1 MFNTKTTSKNQNHE
15 GATAFSLSAELELYT
30 AVVTSSLSD
39 QFYEKKGERI
49 ARIRVLIAKNKPE
62 FVAKLAIYTRKK
74 MYLRAMPLVLAVE
87 LAKIHQ
93 GDNLVANLACNV
105 IERADEITEILAYYV
120 LANEKQGQKKLNNIS
135 KQLQKGIGNA
145 FNKFDEYQFAKYNR
159 DKDIKLRDALF
170 LTHPK
175 AKNETQQAIF
185 NKIAKDELEV
195 PYTWEVELSVLG
207 QTKFETELD
216 KKNAFGAKWSE
227 LIQSGKLGYMALL
240 RNLRNILENNVPA
253 QDVKIVCERLANPEE
268 VAKSKQFPFRFL
280 SAYREIEQTQSPFTA
295 KILQTLENAIT
306 ASVVNIKGFDMNTK
320 VLLACDVSGSMYSPI
335 SPKSKVQNFDIGLAL
350 AMLLQSKC
358 ETVVSGFFGD
368 TWKIVSLPKNQVL
381 SNVMTLRSREG
392 EVGYSTNGYKVLNDL
407 INRKVVMD
415 KVMFFTDCQMWDS
428 TNQNNEF
435 YVSWENYKKI
445 APNAKLYIFDLVGYG
460 KMPINFQ
467 KNDVVL
473 IAGWS
478 DRVFE
483 ILEAVENG
491 GNAIS
496 EIEKIVLE

>member
-1 MFNTKTTSKNQNHE
+1 MFNTKTTSKIQNHE

-49 ARIRVLIAKNKPE
+49 ERIRTLIAKNKPE

-74 MYLRAMPLVLAVE
+74 MYLRAMPLVIAVE

-93 GDNLVANLACNV
+93 GNNLVANLVYNV
-105 IERADEITEILAYYV
+105 IERADEITEMLAYYI
-120 LANEKQGQKKLNNIS
+120 LANEKQGNKKLNKIS
-135 KQLQKGIGNA
+135 KQLQKGIGKA

-159 DKDIKLRDALF
+159 DKEVKLRDALF

-175 AKNETQQAIF
+175 AKDETQQALF
-185 NKIAKDELEV
+185 DKIAKDTLQV

-207 QTKFETELD
+207 QIKFETPEAKSKAFSD
-216 KKNAFGAKWSE
+216 KWAE

-240 RNLRNILENNVPA
+240 RNLRNILEANVSA
-253 QDVKIVCERLANPEE
+253 ENIEIVCKRLENPEE

-280 SAYREIEQTQSPFTA
+280 SAYRELQQTQSVFTA
-295 KILQTLENAIT
+295 KVLQALENAVK
-306 ASVVNIKGFDMNTK
+306 ASVVNMKGFEADTK
-320 VLLACDVSGSMYSPI
+320 VLLACDVSGSMYKAI
-335 SPKSKVQNFDIGLAL
+335 SPKSVVQNFDIGLVL

-358 ETVVSGFFGD
+358 ESVISGFFGD
-368 TWKIVSLPKNQVL
+368 TWKVVNLPKDQILAN
-381 SNVMTLRSREG
+381 TTELRKRQG
-392 EVGYSTNGYKVLNDL
+392 EVGYSTNGYAVLADL
-407 INRKVVMD
+407 IHRKVVMD
-415 KVMFFTDCQMWDS
+415 KVMFFTDGQMWDS
-428 TNQNNEF
+428 TNQNNTF
-435 YVSWENYKKI
+435 YQHWNSYKKI

-460 KMPINFQ
+460 KPPIDVQ

-478 DRVFE
+478 DRIFE
-483 ILEAVENG
+483 ILEAVEKG
-491 GNAIS
+491 ENAIA
-496 EIEKIVLE
+496 EIEEIVL